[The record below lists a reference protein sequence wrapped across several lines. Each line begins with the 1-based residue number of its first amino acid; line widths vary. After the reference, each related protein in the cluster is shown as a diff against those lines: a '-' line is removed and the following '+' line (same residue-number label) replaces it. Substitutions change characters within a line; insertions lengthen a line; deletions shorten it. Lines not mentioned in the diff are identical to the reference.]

1 MASEIEIKSAKEKA
15 IAGGFDP
22 VKAEQVFKMDHHRTN
37 TGQVKNPEVF
47 KMQIQ
52 SQNKY

>member
-1 MASEIEIKSAKEKA
+1 MDLVKYFERSNFVLNKISYK
-15 IAGGFDP
+15 F
-22 VKAEQVFKMDHHRTN
+22 KAEQVFKMDHYRTN

-47 KMQIQ
+47 KMQIK